1 MGYYNISLT
10 GVAKDVCTITPPFVK
25 YEYNRLPMGV
35 SIASDSFQD
44 QMITL
49 MDNLEFFIVYLDD
62 YFIIKSD
69 SFEEHLAK
77 VKEVMK

>member
-35 SIASDSFQD
+35 SIASDSF
-44 QMITL
+44 
-49 MDNLEFFIVYLDD
+49 
-62 YFIIKSD
+62 
-69 SFEEHLAK
+69 
-77 VKEVMK
+77 